1 MTVPPPDSG
10 STAAA
15 FPAPAPTAPA
25 GPLAGVLDHPL
36 VGRVDALAESIA
48 RPMRGVA
55 PLDRLFY
62 GLSAVG
68 DHGIAWHVVGV
79 ARALLGIDTWGG
91 AVELSAALGVEAA
104 VVNGPIKWLF
114 RRVRPTHDGPRP
126 HGLRTPRTSSFPSGH
141 ASSGMFAAA
150 LVARRSQVSWPWYA
164 LGAAIGW
171 SRVHVRIHHGS
182 DVVAGYAVGAALG
195 AAAARLLDR
204 QGAQRCGRR

>member
-1 MTVPPPDSG
+1 MTAPPPDSG
-10 STAAA
+10 ATAAA
-15 FPAPAPTAPA
+15 FPAPAPTAPS

-48 RPMRGVA
+48 RPMRGIA

-91 AVELSAALGVEAA
+91 AVELSAALGVA
-104 VVNGPIKWLF
+104 VL
-114 RRVRPTHDGPRP
+114 
-126 HGLRTPRTSSFPSGH
+126 GLGSPFI
-141 ASSGMFAAA
+141 AVAAAA
-150 LVARRSQVSWPWYA
+150 LLTRDPDA

>member
-1 MTVPPPDSG
+1 MTAPPPDSG
-10 STAAA
+10 ATAAA
-15 FPAPAPTAPA
+15 FPAPAPAAPA
-25 GPLAGVLDHPL
+25 PALAGELDHSLAGPVYPL
-36 VGRVDALAESIA
+36 GETVCPPRRGRPP
-48 RPMRGVA
+48 RH
-55 PLDRLFY
+55 RLFY

-150 LVARRSQVSWPWYA
+150 LVARRSQVRWPWYA

-182 DVVAGYAVGAALG
+182 DVVAGYAVGAVLG
-195 AAAARLLDR
+195 AAANRLLDR
-204 QGAQRCGRR
+204 QDPQRCGRR